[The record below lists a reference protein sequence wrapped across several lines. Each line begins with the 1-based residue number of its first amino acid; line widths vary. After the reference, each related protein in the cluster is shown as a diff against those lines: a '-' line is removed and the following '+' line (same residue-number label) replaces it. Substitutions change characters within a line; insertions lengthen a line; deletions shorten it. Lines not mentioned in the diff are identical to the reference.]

1 MEMDIGLSII
11 IGIGLSTACGFR
23 IFVPFLVMSIASLT
37 GYLTLSANFEWIGT
51 YPALLV
57 FATATFLEILAYY
70 IPWVDNALDTIS
82 TPVAVIAGIIAT
94 ASVVL
99 DVSPLLKWTLAVVV
113 GGGVAGIVKSKM
125 ALLRGASS
133 ATTGGTGNFLVST
146 GELLGS
152 AVTSLLAI
160 LLPVLALVLVLIIL
174 FLILRKI
181 GRAFITRDKGQSR
194 PDLPGT

>member
-1 MEMDIGLSII
+1 MEIGLSII
-11 IGIGLSTACGFR
+11 IGICLSTACGFR
-23 IFVPFLVMSIASLT
+23 IFVPFLVMSIASMA
-37 GYLTLSANFEWIGT
+37 GYLTLSPHFEWIGT

-57 FATATFLEILAYY
+57 FATATLLEILAYY
-70 IPWVDNALDTIS
+70 IPWIDNALDTIS
-82 TPVAVIAGIIAT
+82 TPVAVMAGIIAT

-99 DVSPLLKWTLAVVV
+99 DVSPLLKWTLAVVA
-113 GGGVAGIVKSKM
+113 GGGAAGIVQSKM
-125 ALLRGASS
+125 ALLRGTSS
-133 ATTGGTGNFLVST
+133 ATTGGSGNFLVST

-152 AVTSLLAI
+152 TVTSLLAI

-181 GRAFITRDKGQSR
+181 GRAFITREKDRCQ